1 MIVDSAAWT
10 VTYSSHWIKIRN
22 KPGRKAQMQ
31 DFPFKLKQ
39 DSGALHF
46 PSPFIR
52 NQGQVIPQDPGG
64 DLGLCVPGI
73 GTNTFLRT
81 SKPQSRGGC
90 SRPALCS
97 AFPGPQ
103 HCAAH
108 CFAPSLPGFALLR
121 CFPVPISWIRNKVLE
136 LWSWILAQV
145 PEKKAQQC
153 LSFFLYLV
161 LNLLIKNYY
170 YYIQYAYGAICIW
183 CICKYATCIWWLT

>member
-31 DFPFKLKQ
+31 DSPFKLKQ

-46 PSPFIR
+46 PSPLIR
-52 NQGQVIPQDPGG
+52 NQGQVISKDPGG
-64 DLGLCVPGI
+64 DLGLWVPGV

-145 PEKKAQQC
+145 PEKKSPAVFK
-153 LSFFLYLV
+153 LFLISGSQPPY
-161 LNLLIKNYY
+161 
-170 YYIQYAYGAICIW
+170 
-183 CICKYATCIWWLT
+183 